1 MSLDRFA
8 SVECNALSIFA
19 QPNQAESKISF
30 KALPRKIEEYER
42 ASNPDGKRGTDTGI

>member
-30 KALPRKIEEYER
+30 KALPGKIEGYER
-42 ASNPDGKRGTDTGI
+42 ASDPDSKPGTNTGI